1 MIKKLLTPFRL
12 LFQGIGRF
20 FSSIGRGFRKIFEFF
35 SYEEEDTP
43 LPDAF
48 AKTIQNPVGIFYHVN
63 ELRKH
68 LFRMALYMV
77 AMTALSFV
85 FIQWILEF
93 LSRPL
98 PGGLGALQA
107 VDVTEPVGSVMKVAL
122 LGGFTLSFPLLIFE
136 IWLFAAPG
144 LKRGE
149 RIFSLLA
156 IPFALI
162 FFVGGMAFAYF
173 IMLPVALPFL
183 LSFQGIHA
191 IPRPN
196 SYFPFVTNMLFWLGV
211 GFEFPLVILVL
222 ARLGVVHYKDLAKQ
236 WRIAIVIIAAV
247 AAIVTTTVDPVNMMI
262 MMAPLTILYFLSIGF
277 AFFGEQKR
285 HKPEE
290 ETEAE

>member
-1 MIKKLLTPFRL
+1 MVKKLFTPFRL

-20 FSSIGRGFRKIFEFF
+20 FSSIGRGFRKLFDFF
-35 SYEEEDTP
+35 AFEEEDTP

-48 AKTIQNPVGIFYHVN
+48 AKTIQNPVGIFYHIN

-77 AMTALSFV
+77 ATTALSFV

-98 PGGLGALQA
+98 PGGMDSLQA
-107 VDVTEPVGSVMKVAL
+107 VDVTEPVGAVMKVSL
-122 LGGFTLSFPLLIFE
+122 LSGFTLAFPLLIFE

-156 IPFALI
+156 IPFALA
-162 FFVGGMAFAYF
+162 FFVGGMAFAYY

-183 LSFQGIHA
+183 LSFQGIKA
-191 IPRPN
+191 IPRPY

-222 ARLGVVHYKDLAKQ
+222 ARLGIVHSKDLAKQ
-236 WRIAIVIIAAV
+236 WRIAVVIIAVV
-247 AAIVTTTVDPVNMMI
+247 AAAITTTVDPVNMGIVML
-262 MMAPLTILYFLSIGF
+262 PLTILYFLSIGF
-277 AFFGEQKR
+277 AFVAEKKR
-285 HKPEE
+285 KKPEE
-290 ETEAE
+290 EV

>member
-1 MIKKLLTPFRL
+1 MLKKLFTPFRL
-12 LFQGIGRF
+12 MYQGIGRF
-20 FSSIGRGFRKIFEFF
+20 FASIRRGFRKIYEFF
-35 SYEEEDTP
+35 SFEEEDTP

-48 AKTIQNPVGIFYHVN
+48 AKTIQNPVGILYHIN

-68 LFRMALYMV
+68 IFRMALYMV
-77 AMTALSFV
+77 ATTALSFV

-98 PGGLGALQA
+98 PGGIGALQA
-107 VDVTEPVGSVMKVAL
+107 VDVTEPVGSVMKVSL
-122 LGGFTLSFPLLIFE
+122 LSGFTLAFPLLIFE

-149 RIFSLLA
+149 RIFSLLS
-156 IPFALI
+156 IPFALA
-162 FFVGGMAFAYF
+162 FFVGGMAFAYY

-222 ARLGVVHYKDLAKQ
+222 ARLGIVHSKDLAKQ
-236 WRIAIVIIAAV
+236 WRLAIVIIAVV
-247 AAIVTTTVDPVNMMI
+247 AAIVTTTVDPVNMSI

-277 AFFGEQKR
+277 AFLGEKKR
-285 HKPEE
+285 NKPPEE
-290 ETEAE
+290 E